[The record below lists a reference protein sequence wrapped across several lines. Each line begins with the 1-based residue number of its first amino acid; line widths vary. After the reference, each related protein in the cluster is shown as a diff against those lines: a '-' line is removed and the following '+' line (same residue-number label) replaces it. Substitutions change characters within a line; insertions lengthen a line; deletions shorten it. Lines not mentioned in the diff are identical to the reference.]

1 MQILHV
7 LYYISYQSSLVP
19 KLTTITQEAIID
31 TAFEM
36 VRKEG
41 FGVLSARS
49 IAKQIGCST
58 QPIYCCYK
66 NMGDLK
72 AELCQRALPYLQN
85 IMLRCSKTGNVLLD
99 MGLGYVRMAYTEP
112 ALFKAFYMDNIMN
125 VKLTDIFPESR
136 QAVEIMKDSEE
147 YQHLSE
153 EEVKSGIA
161 KAWMLAHG
169 IASLVAVGML
179 VYDEEKILEI
189 LNNP

>member
-7 LYYISYQSSLVP
+7 LYYTSYQFGSVP
-19 KLTTITQEAIID
+19 KSTTITQEAIID

-72 AELCQRALPYLQN
+72 AELCKRALPYLQN
-85 IMLRCSKTGNVLLD
+85 IMLSYSKTGDVLLD
-99 MGLGYVRMAYTEP
+99 LGLGYVWMAYTEP

>member
-1 MQILHV
+1 M
-7 LYYISYQSSLVP
+7 P
-19 KLTTITQEAIID
+19 KPTTITQEVIIE

-41 FGVLSARS
+41 FAVLSARN

-72 AELCQRALPYLQN
+72 TEICKKALPFLQN
-85 IMLRCSKTGNVLLD
+85 LMLSYSKTGNTLLD
-99 MGLGYVRMAYTEP
+99 LGLGYVWTAYTEP
-112 ALFKAFYMDNIMN
+112 ALFKAFYMDNVMN
-125 VKLTDIFPESR
+125 TKLTHVFPEN
-136 QAVEIMKDSEE
+136 QQVVEIMKNSEE
-147 YQHLSE
+147 YQQLSE
-153 EEVKSGIA
+153 QEVKNNIA

-179 VYDEEKILEI
+179 VYDEDKILEI
-189 LNNP
+189 LNN

>member
-1 MQILHV
+1 MQISHV
-7 LYYISYQSSLVP
+7 LYYISYYPGIVP
-19 KLTTITQEAIID
+19 KSTTITQEAIID

-85 IMLRCSKTGNVLLD
+85 IMLHCSKTGNVLLD

-125 VKLTDIFPESR
+125 VKLTDIFPES
-136 QAVEIMKDSEE
+136 QQVVEIMKDSEE
-147 YQHLSE
+147 YHHLSE

-161 KAWMLAHG
+161 RAWMLAHG